1 MEENMYQMVVT
12 DLDGTLLNSKKQIS
26 DRNETAIRNLQRK
39 GVMVAAATGRLDVMT
54 KPYLNQLKVIDVVI
68 GCDGAVIRDVSTG
81 TRISGIPLAES
92 ICLQAFEVLKHRGL
106 PYYVFS
112 EDELVGDDPEN
123 ERLVIHRKFNR
134 RLDAE
139 DRIPIRIVKDL
150 EEYVKHTQVY
160 KIVAS
165 HEDKRFLDDAANEL
179 NIIEGL
185 SAVRS
190 GPRVLALKA
199 KGISKASALKQLV
212 NEWGIPLEKVAAFGD
227 EVNDIDMLKAAGL
240 GIAMGN
246 ADPEVKRYADCVTL
260 SNDEDGVAV
269 KIEELFGE

>member
-1 MEENMYQMVVT
+1 MYRMVVT

-26 DRNETAIRNLQRK
+26 NRNETAVRNLQRK
-39 GVMVAAATGRLDVMT
+39 GVTVAVATGRLDVMT
-54 KPYLNQLKVIDVVI
+54 KPYLKQLEVIDVVI
-68 GCDGAVIRDVSTG
+68 GCDGAVIGDISTG
-81 TRISGIPLAES
+81 TRISGIPLTEA
-92 ICLQAFEVLKHRGL
+92 ICLQAFEILKHRGL

-112 EDELVGDDPEN
+112 EDELVGDDPGN

-134 RLDAE
+134 TLDAE

-165 HEDKRFLDDAANEL
+165 HEDKKFLDEAAYEL
-179 NIIEGL
+179 NMIKGL

-190 GPRVLALKA
+190 GPRVLALKME
-199 KGISKASALKQLV
+199 GVSKASALKQLA
-212 NEWGIPLEKVAAFGD
+212 EEMHIKLEEVAAFGD
-227 EVNDIDMLKAAGL
+227 EVNDMEMLKAAGL

>member
-1 MEENMYQMVVT
+1 M
-12 DLDGTLLNSKKQIS
+12 
-26 DRNETAIRNLQRK
+26 
-39 GVMVAAATGRLDVMT
+39 
-54 KPYLNQLKVIDVVI
+54 
-68 GCDGAVIRDVSTG
+68 
-81 TRISGIPLAES
+81 
-92 ICLQAFEVLKHRGL
+92 
-106 PYYVFS
+106 
-112 EDELVGDDPEN
+112 
-123 ERLVIHRKFNR
+123 
-134 RLDAE
+134 
-139 DRIPIRIVKDL
+139 
-150 EEYVKHTQVY
+150 
-160 KIVAS
+160 AS

-212 NEWGIPLEKVAAFGD
+212 NEWGIPLEKVVAFGD